1 MTKQSIEILEMVYFE
16 TNKAVIKPVSYGLL
30 DDVANTLNT
39 YADIKLIEVSGH
51 TDDVGKDETN
61 LKLSQARSEA
71 VMKYLV
77 SKGVDPTRLVA
88 RGYGETKPIDSNETA
103 EGRAKNR
110 RVAFTILQQ

>member
-1 MTKQSIEILEMVYFE
+1 
-16 TNKAVIKPVSYGLL
+16 
-30 DDVANTLNT
+30 
-39 YADIKLIEVSGH
+39 
-51 TDDVGKDETN
+51 
-61 LKLSQARSEA
+61 
-71 VMKYLV
+71 MKYLV